1 MNNNNAV
8 SKINLAPNAFS
19 HWALQD
25 GKLHKG
31 HSFGDSSYAFGRKR
45 SLSTNSSLYYYN
57 VPYRIH
63 SATPGY
69 PYKVQLCIY
78 ILF

>member
-1 MNNNNAV
+1 MNNNNVV
-8 SKINLAPNAFS
+8 SKINLATNAFS
-19 HWALQD
+19 HWAVQD

-45 SLSTNSSLYYYN
+45 SLSSNSSTYYN

-69 PYKVQLCIY
+69 PYQVQLCIY